1 MANLNLSFLE
11 QGGVMQILRSLSSD
25 CVKNDDAIGFGFI
38 LINQDVVSRGEF
50 EFVTF
55 QIEKAF

>member
-1 MANLNLSFLE
+1 MSTFLNLGVLE
-11 QGGVMQILRSLSSD
+11 QRGVTQILRSLSSD
-25 CVKNDDAIGFGFI
+25 YEKNDVAIGFGFI

-50 EFVTF
+50 VTF